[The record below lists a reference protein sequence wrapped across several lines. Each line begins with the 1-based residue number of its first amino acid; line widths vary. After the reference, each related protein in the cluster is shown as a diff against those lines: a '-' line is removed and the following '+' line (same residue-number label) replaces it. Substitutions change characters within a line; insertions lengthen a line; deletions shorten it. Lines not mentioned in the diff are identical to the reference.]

1 MSKKGLDVSAWNTG
15 LDYKKIK
22 QAGYDF
28 LLIRLGYG
36 EKEDQEAAAHIKGAR
51 AAGLKIGGYWFLYAA
66 DQLGALANANA
77 CLKVLKKYEGCFEYP
92 IALDFEGD
100 SIRYCYQ
107 QGGSTGKSNLTL
119 MCRSFLE
126 AVESAG
132 YYVSIYANPSDLDR
146 LYSSITQ
153 RYDLWLAQWGVK
165 WPSISCGMWQYSDT
179 GSDFKLDH
187 NIAYYD
193 YPKVIRGAGLN
204 HLKAAEP
211 AAPAKPKTK
220 TVTYTIKAGDTLS
233 GICAKYGLDWRKV
246 ASDNKLENP
255 DLIYPGQKIKLKG
268 VKA

>member
-1 MSKKGLDVSAWNTG
+1 MSKKGLDISAWNTG

-22 QAGYDF
+22 QAGYEF
-28 LLIRLGYG
+28 VMIRLGYG

-51 AAGLKIGGYWFLYAA
+51 AAGLKIGAYWFLYAA
-66 DQLGALANANA
+66 DQLGALANAKA
-77 CLKVLKKYEGCFEYP
+77 CIKILKKYEGSFEYP
-92 IALDFEGD
+92 IALDFEAD

-165 WPSISCGMWQYSDT
+165 APSISCGMWQYSDS

-204 HLKAAEP
+204 HLRQEE
-211 AAPAKPKTK
+211 PAKPKTK
-220 TVTYTIKAGDTLS
+220 TVTYTVKAGDTLS

-246 ASDNKLENP
+246 AKDNKLEDP
-255 DLIYPGQKIKLKG
+255 DLILVGQKIKLKG

>member
-15 LDYKKIK
+15 LDYKAIK
-22 QAGYDF
+22 KAGYDF
-28 LLIRLGYG
+28 LMIRLGYG

-51 AAGLKIGGYWFLYAA
+51 AAGLKIGAYWFLYAA
-66 DQLGALANANA
+66 DQLGALANAKA
-77 CLKVLKKYEGCFEYP
+77 CLKVLDKYKGYFEYP

-100 SIRYCYQ
+100 SIRYCYKE
-107 QGGSTGKSNLTL
+107 GGSTSKSNLTL

-165 WPSISCGMWQYSDT
+165 APSISCGMWQYSDS

-187 NIAYYD
+187 NVTYYD
-193 YPKVIRGAGLN
+193 YPKVIRGACLN
-204 HLKAAEP
+204 HLGAEP
-211 AAPAKPKTK
+211 EKPKTK
-220 TVTYTIKAGDTLS
+220 TVTYAVKAGDTLS

-246 ASDNKLENP
+246 ARDNKLENP

>member
-15 LDYKKIK
+15 LDYKAIK
-22 QAGYDF
+22 KAGYDF
-28 LLIRLGYG
+28 LMIRLGLG
-36 EKEDQEAAAHIKGAR
+36 TRVDEEADAHIKGAR
-51 AAGLKIGGYWFLYAA
+51 AAGLHIGGYWFLYAT
-66 DQLGALANANA
+66 DQLSALENARA
-77 CLKVLKKYEGCFEYP
+77 CLKSLKKYEGCFEYP

-132 YYVSIYANPSDLDR
+132 YYVSIYCNLSDLDR
-146 LYSSITQ
+146 LYGSITE
-153 RYDLWLAQWGVK
+153 RYDTWLAQWGVRK
-165 WPSISCGMWQYSDT
+165 PSISCGMWQYTDG
-179 GSDFKLDH
+179 GSDFNLDH

-193 YPKVIRGAGLN
+193 YPAVIRGAGLN
-204 HLKAAEP
+204 HLKAAP
-211 AAPAKPKTK
+211 AAPAKPKTR
-220 TVTYTIKAGDTLS
+220 TVTYTVKAGDTLS

-246 ASDNKLENP
+246 AKENKMENP

>member
-1 MSKKGLDVSAWNTG
+1 MSKGLDISAWNTG
-15 LDYKKIK
+15 LNYKAIK

-28 LLIRLGYG
+28 LMIRLGYG
-36 EKEDQEAAAHIKGAR
+36 EQEDQEAAAHIKGAR
-51 AAGLKIGGYWFLYAA
+51 AEGLKIGGYWFLYAA

-132 YYVSIYANPSDLDR
+132 YYVSIYCNPSDLDR

-153 RYDLWLAQWGVK
+153 KYDLWLAQWGVK
-165 WPSISCGMWQYSDT
+165 APSISCGMWQYSDT
-179 GSDFKLDH
+179 GSNFAPDH

-204 HLKAAEP
+204 HLGEVQEE
-211 AAPAKPKTK
+211 PAKPKTK
-220 TVTYTIKAGDTLS
+220 TVTYTVKAGDTLS
-233 GICAKYGLDWRKV
+233 EICAKYGLDWRKV
-246 ASDNKLENP
+246 ASENKLENP
-255 DLIYPGQKIKLKG
+255 DLIFPGQKIKLKG

>member
-1 MSKKGLDVSAWNTG
+1 MSKGLDISAWNTG

-22 QAGYDF
+22 QAGYEF
-28 LLIRLGYG
+28 VMIRLGYG
-36 EKEDQEAAAHIKGAR
+36 EKEDQEAAAHIKGAM

-77 CLKVLKKYEGCFEYP
+77 CLKVLGKYRGYFEYP

-132 YYVSIYANPSDLDR
+132 YYVSIYCNPSDLDR
-146 LYSSITQ
+146 LYGSITQ

-165 WPSISCGMWQYSDT
+165 APSISCGMWQYSDT

-204 HLKAAEP
+204 HLGAAQEEP
-211 AAPAKPKTK
+211 AKTK
-220 TVTYTIKAGDTLS
+220 TVTHTVKAGDTLS

-246 ASDNKLENP
+246 AKDNKLENP

>member
-15 LDYKKIK
+15 LDYKAIK
-22 QAGYDF
+22 KAGYDF
-28 LLIRLGYG
+28 LMIRLGYG

-51 AAGLKIGGYWFLYAA
+51 AAGLKIGAYWFLYAA
-66 DQLGALANANA
+66 DQLGALANAKA
-77 CLKVLKKYEGCFEYP
+77 CLKVLDKYKGYFEYH

-100 SIRYCYQ
+100 SIRYCYKE
-107 QGGSTGKSNLTL
+107 GGSTSKSNLTL

-165 WPSISCGMWQYSDT
+165 APSISCGMWQYSDT

-204 HLKAAEP
+204 HLGAAQEE
-211 AAPAKPKTK
+211 PAKPKTK
-220 TVTYTIKAGDTLS
+220 TVTYTVKAGDTLS
-233 GICAKYGLDWRKV
+233 GICAKYGLNWQQV
-246 ASDNKLENP
+246 AKDNKLKDP
-255 DLIYPGQKIKLKG
+255 DLILVGQKIKLKG

>member
-28 LLIRLGYG
+28 LMIRLGYG
-36 EKEDQEAAAHIKGAR
+36 EKEDQEAAAHIKGAM
-51 AAGLKIGGYWFLYAA
+51 AEGLKIGGYWFLYAA

-165 WPSISCGMWQYSDT
+165 SPGISCGMWQYSDT

-204 HLKAAEP
+204 HLGAAQEE
-211 AAPAKPKTK
+211 PAKPKTK
-220 TVTYTIKAGDTLS
+220 TVTYTVKAGDTLS

-246 ASDNKLENP
+246 AGDNKLENP
-255 DLIYPGQKIKLKG
+255 DLIFPGQKIKLKG

>member
-1 MSKKGLDVSAWNTG
+1 MSKGLDVSAWNTN
-15 LDYKKIK
+15 LDYKAIRK
-22 QAGYDF
+22 AGYDY
-28 LLIRLGYG
+28 LMIRLGYG

-51 AAGLKIGGYWFLYAA
+51 AAGLKIGAYWFLYAA
-66 DQLGALANANA
+66 DQLGALANAKA

-132 YYVSIYANPSDLDR
+132 YYVSIYANLSDLDR

-165 WPSISCGMWQYSDT
+165 APSISCGMWQHSDS

-204 HLKAAEP
+204 HLGAVQEE
-211 AAPAKPKTK
+211 PKTK
-220 TVTYTIKAGDTLS
+220 TVTYTVKAGDTLS
-233 GICAKYGLDWRKV
+233 GICAKYGLNWQQV
-246 ASDNKLENP
+246 AKDNKLKDP
-255 DLIYPGQKIKLKG
+255 DLILVGQKIKLKG

>member
-1 MSKKGLDVSAWNTG
+1 MSKGLDISAWNTG

-22 QAGYDF
+22 QAGYEF
-28 LLIRLGYG
+28 VMIRLGYG

-66 DQLGALANANA
+66 DQLGALANAKA

-132 YYVSIYANPSDLDR
+132 YYVSIYCNLSDLDR

-165 WPSISCGMWQYSDT
+165 SPGISCGMWQHSDT

-204 HLKAAEP
+204 HLGAAQEE
-211 AAPAKPKTK
+211 PAKPKTK
-220 TVTYTIKAGDTLS
+220 TVTYTVKAGDTLS

-246 ASDNKLENP
+246 AGDNKLENP
-255 DLIYPGQKIKLKG
+255 DLIFPGQKIKLKG

>member
-1 MSKKGLDVSAWNTG
+1 MSKGLDVSAWNTN
-15 LDYKKIK
+15 LDYKAIRK
-22 QAGYDF
+22 AGYDF
-28 LLIRLGYG
+28 LMIRLGYG

-51 AAGLKIGGYWFLYAA
+51 AAGLKIGAYWFLYAA
-66 DQLGALANANA
+66 DQLGALANAKA

-132 YYVSIYANPSDLDR
+132 YYVSIYANLSDLDR
-146 LYSSITQ
+146 LYGSITQ

-165 WPSISCGMWQYSDT
+165 SPGISCGMWQYSDS

-187 NIAYYD
+187 NVAYYD

-204 HLKAAEP
+204 HLGAAQEE
-211 AAPAKPKTK
+211 PKTK
-220 TVTYTIKAGDTLS
+220 TVTYTVKAGDTLS
-233 GICAKYGLDWRKV
+233 GICAKYGLNWQQV
-246 ASDNKLENP
+246 AKDNKLKDP
-255 DLIYPGQKIKLKG
+255 DLILVGQKIKLKG